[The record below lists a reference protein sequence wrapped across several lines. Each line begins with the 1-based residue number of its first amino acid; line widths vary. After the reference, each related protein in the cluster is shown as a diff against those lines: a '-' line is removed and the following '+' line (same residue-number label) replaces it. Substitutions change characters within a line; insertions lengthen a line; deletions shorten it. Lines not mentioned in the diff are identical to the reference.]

1 MKKKKMC
8 RVFAAS
14 NSHANSDYTVV
25 LSLKLSKNAVMVE
38 CLIPVITASSVDF
51 FNVYMYVIKT

>member
-1 MKKKKMC
+1 MC

-14 NSHANSDYTVV
+14 NSHANSDYTIV